1 MTPPPRRPVTGRP
14 ARPRPA
20 PARPATPPARP
31 EARPRA
37 LPPAEPRPSTGPQRT
52 ASGEPLPAT
61 GPQRTASGEPRAT
74 GEHRTVPTPLR
85 PSGPRPVRERAP
97 DTGGQP
103 QVLDPHAPTVT
114 TYTAGRRGFS
124 LPVRASVV
132 SERSA
137 ERFAERAR
145 ARRRL
150 AVRQVVIGASAL
162 VAVGAL
168 AWLLLLSPVLALD
181 PARVAISGAGT
192 VVAVDQV
199 AAVVGGRTGTPLP
212 RLDTVALRDDVLQVP
227 GVREARVMRDW
238 PRGLVVELVSREPVA
253 AVPEPPST
261 AAAAPDGPVAGFAL
275 LDMEG
280 IQVGRVDVPP
290 EGLPVVR
297 VPVGDA
303 RTLRAVLAV
312 LEALPPDLLGQVGE
326 VSAETQDTVSMVLR
340 DGAQVV
346 WGSAHE
352 TALKIAVLQAL
363 RAAPTSA
370 GAAVFDVSAPTLPI
384 TR

>member
-1 MTPPPRRPVTGRP
+1 MTPTPRRPVTGRP

-20 PARPATPPARP
+20 PARPAAPAPRP
-31 EARPRA
+31 EVRPRA
-37 LPPAEPRPSTGPQRT
+37 LPPAEPRPSTGSQ
-52 ASGEPLPAT
+52 PAT
-61 GPQRTASGEPRAT
+61 SGGARAT
-74 GEHRTVPTPLR
+74 GEHRTVPTVLR
-85 PSGPRPVRERAP
+85 PTGPRPVREPAP

-103 QVLDPHAPTVT
+103 EVLDPHAPTVT
-114 TYTAGRRGFS
+114 TYTAGRRGFA

-150 AVRQVVIGASAL
+150 AVRQVVLAAGTL
-162 VAVGAL
+162 VTVGSL

-199 AAVVGGRTGTPLP
+199 AAVVGGRSGTPLP
-212 RLDTVALRDDVLQVP
+212 RLDTVALRDDVLEVP

-238 PRGLVVELVSREPVA
+238 PRGLVVQLVSREPVA

-261 AAAAPDGPVAGFAL
+261 SAAAPDGPVAGFAL
-275 LDMEG
+275 LDMDG

-303 RTLRAVLAV
+303 RTLRAVLTV

-326 VSAETQDTVSMVLR
+326 VSAETQDTVSMTLR
-340 DGAQVV
+340 DGAEVV

-363 RAAPTSA
+363 RAAPASA
-370 GAAVFDVSAPTLPI
+370 GASVFDVRAPTLPI

>member
-20 PARPATPPARP
+20 PARPAAPAARP

-37 LPPAEPRPSTGPQRT
+37 LPPAEPRPSTGSQRT
-52 ASGEPLPAT
+52 APGDP
-61 GPQRTASGEPRAT
+61 RTT

-85 PSGPRPVRERAP
+85 PSGPRTAREPAP

-103 QVLDPHAPTVT
+103 QVLDPHASTVT
-114 TYTAGRRGFS
+114 TYTSGRRGFA

-150 AVRQVVIGASAL
+150 AVRQVVIGAGGL
-162 VAVGAL
+162 LAVGSL
-168 AWLLLLSPVLALD
+168 AWLLLLSPVFALD

-199 AAVVGGRTGTPLP
+199 AAVVGARAGTPLP
-212 RLDTVALRDDVLQVP
+212 RLDTVALRDDVLEVP

-261 AAAAPDGPVAGFAL
+261 SAAAPDGPVEGFAL

-303 RTLRAVLAV
+303 RTLRAVLTV

-340 DGAQVV
+340 DGAEVV